1 MALLAKQTVGLAG
14 LAPTYVAANVGG
26 DTFGPGNN
34 VCIHVKNGS
43 AGALTVTLVTPG
55 NVVGQAVADVA
66 VSVPAGGERLIGP
79 LPGSLFARA
88 ADGLG
93 DITYSGVTSLTVAVF
108 ELDPN
113 VAS

>member
-1 MALLAKQTVGLAG
+1 MALLAKQQVGLAG
-14 LAPTYVAANVGG
+14 VGPTYAAANAGG
-26 DTFGPGNN
+26 DTFNPGNN
-34 VCIHVKNGS
+34 VFLHVKNGS
-43 AGALTVTLVTPG
+43 AGALTVTVVTPG
-55 NVVGQAVADVA
+55 NVSGQAVADVA
-66 VSVPAGGERLIGP
+66 VSVPASGERMIGP

-93 DITYSGVTSLTVAVF
+93 DITYSGVTSLTIGVF